1 MAKKGTFPA
10 NAMRRGEIYW
20 VDIPNAIGHELMKDR
35 PAIIVSCDALNDNS
49 PVVQVVYC
57 SASPK
62 KELPEHITIRSTEQI
77 STALC
82 ENVYTVDKSR
92 VGRYV
97 GRCTKREME
106 QVDLGLLSGLGLAQY
121 GLASPQDDEEE
132 PEPVRGDTED
142 GTASMALVIAQTERD
157 TYKRMY
163 ESLIAGAAPGTR
175 TSRAYAS
182 TETAHVARTS
192 RSRTP
197 PARHGRAR
205 HEAGRQGDAPAG
217 DIHRQRRGQA
227 ELEAACGG
235 PRGVH
240 PSEGVLPHRGI

>member
-92 VGRYV
+92 VGRFV
-97 GRCTKREME
+97 GRCTRREME
-106 QVDLGLLSGLGLAQY
+106 QY
-121 GLASPQDDEEE
+121 GLASPQEDEEE

-163 ESLIAGAAPGTR
+163 ESLLARMTMER
-175 TSRAYAS
+175 E
-182 TETAHVARTS
+182 ETA
-192 RSRTP
+192 
-197 PARHGRAR
+197 
-205 HEAGRQGDAPAG
+205 
-217 DIHRQRRGQA
+217 
-227 ELEAACGG
+227 
-235 PRGVH
+235 
-240 PSEGVLPHRGI
+240 

>member
-77 STALC
+77 STALR

-97 GRCTKREME
+97 GRCT
-106 QVDLGLLSGLGLAQY
+106 SGRWSRWTSASSLAWVWP
-121 GLASPQDDEEE
+121 S
-132 PEPVRGDTED
+132 
-142 GTASMALVIAQTERD
+142 TALQ
-157 TYKRMY
+157 
-163 ESLIAGAAPGTR
+163 APRRTR
-175 TSRAYAS
+175 R
-182 TETAHVARTS
+182 S
-192 RSRTP
+192 RSRYAGTP
-197 PARHGRAR
+197 RTAR
-205 HEAGRQGDAPAG
+205 
-217 DIHRQRRGQA
+217 
-227 ELEAACGG
+227 
-235 PRGVH
+235 
-240 PSEGVLPHRGI
+240 LPWPL

>member
-97 GRCTKREME
+97 GRCTRREME
-106 QVDLGLLSGLGLAQY
+106 QVDLS
-121 GLASPQDDEEE
+121 ASSPAWGW
-132 PEPVRGDTED
+132 PS
-142 GTASMALVIAQTERD
+142 TALQAR
-157 TYKRMY
+157 RR
-163 ESLIAGAAPGTR
+163 TR
-175 TSRAYAS
+175 R
-182 TETAHVARTS
+182 S
-192 RSRTP
+192 RSRYAGIPRTARP
-197 PARHGRAR
+197 PW
-205 HEAGRQGDAPAG
+205 PW
-217 DIHRQRRGQA
+217 
-227 ELEAACGG
+227 
-235 PRGVH
+235 
-240 PSEGVLPHRGI
+240 

>member
-106 QVDLGLLSGLGLAQY
+106 QVDLGLLSG
-121 GLASPQDDEEE
+121 
-132 PEPVRGDTED
+132 PVQPCKPPGGRG
-142 GTASMALVIAQTERD
+142 G
-157 TYKRMY
+157 
-163 ESLIAGAAPGTR
+163 AGAGTR
-175 TSRAYAS
+175 GHRG
-182 TETAHVARTS
+182 
-192 RSRTP
+192 
-197 PARHGRAR
+197 RHGLHGPGNRPDG
-205 HEAGRQGDAPAG
+205 AG
-217 DIHRQRRGQA
+217 HLQA
-227 ELEAACGG
+227 D
-235 PRGVH
+235 V
-240 PSEGVLPHRGI
+240 

>member
-106 QVDLGLLSGLGLAQY
+106 QVDLGLLLVLLGACKAVLGQ
-121 GLASPQDDEEE
+121 PQAGEEE
-132 PEPVRGDTED
+132 LEPVRGDIED

-163 ESLIAGAAPGTR
+163 ESLLARMTMER
-175 TSRAYAS
+175 E
-182 TETAHVARTS
+182 ETA
-192 RSRTP
+192 
-197 PARHGRAR
+197 
-205 HEAGRQGDAPAG
+205 
-217 DIHRQRRGQA
+217 
-227 ELEAACGG
+227 
-235 PRGVH
+235 
-240 PSEGVLPHRGI
+240 

>member
-92 VGRYV
+92 VGRFV
-97 GRCTKREME
+97 GRCTRREME
-106 QVDLGLLSGLGLAQY
+106 QVDLGLP
-121 GLASPQDDEEE
+121 SPQEDEEE

-142 GTASMALVIAQTERD
+142 GTASMTLVIAQTERD

-163 ESLIAGAAPGTR
+163 ESLLARMTMER
-175 TSRAYAS
+175 E
-182 TETAHVARTS
+182 ETA
-192 RSRTP
+192 
-197 PARHGRAR
+197 
-205 HEAGRQGDAPAG
+205 
-217 DIHRQRRGQA
+217 
-227 ELEAACGG
+227 
-235 PRGVH
+235 
-240 PSEGVLPHRGI
+240 

>member
-62 KELPEHITIRSTEQI
+62 KELPE
-77 STALC
+77 
-82 ENVYTVDKSR
+82 
-92 VGRYV
+92 
-97 GRCTKREME
+97 
-106 QVDLGLLSGLGLAQY
+106 
-121 GLASPQDDEEE
+121 
-132 PEPVRGDTED
+132 PVCGDTED

-163 ESLIAGAAPGTR
+163 ESPLARMTMER
-175 TSRAYAS
+175 E
-182 TETAHVARTS
+182 ETA
-192 RSRTP
+192 
-197 PARHGRAR
+197 
-205 HEAGRQGDAPAG
+205 
-217 DIHRQRRGQA
+217 
-227 ELEAACGG
+227 
-235 PRGVH
+235 
-240 PSEGVLPHRGI
+240 

>member
-92 VGRYV
+92 VGRFV
-97 GRCTKREME
+97 GRCTRREME
-106 QVDLGLLSGLGLAQY
+106 QVDLGLLSGLGCKPP
-121 GLASPQDDEEE
+121 GG
-132 PEPVRGDTED
+132 RG
-142 GTASMALVIAQTERD
+142 G
-157 TYKRMY
+157 
-163 ESLIAGAAPGTR
+163 AGACTR
-175 TSRAYAS
+175 GHRG
-182 TETAHVARTS
+182 
-192 RSRTP
+192 
-197 PARHGRAR
+197 RHGLHGPGNRPDG
-205 HEAGRQGDAPAG
+205 AG
-217 DIHRQRRGQA
+217 HLQA
-227 ELEAACGG
+227 D
-235 PRGVH
+235 V
-240 PSEGVLPHRGI
+240 

>member
-82 ENVYTVDKSR
+82 ENVYTVDKRSLR
-92 VGRYV
+92 R
-97 GRCTKREME
+97 
-106 QVDLGLLSGLGLAQY
+106 
-121 GLASPQDDEEE
+121 
-132 PEPVRGDTED
+132 PV
-142 GTASMALVIAQTERD
+142 
-157 TYKRMY
+157 
-163 ESLIAGAAPGTR
+163 
-175 TSRAYAS
+175 
-182 TETAHVARTS
+182 
-192 RSRTP
+192 
-197 PARHGRAR
+197 
-205 HEAGRQGDAPAG
+205 AGRVVY
-217 DIHRQRRGQA
+217 IHPKGYYHTVEF
-227 ELEAACGG
+227 ELNGG
-235 PRGVH
+235 HVRESFKGV
-240 PSEGVLPHRGI
+240 SD

>member
-62 KELPEHITIRSTEQI
+62 KELPEHITIRST
-77 STALC
+77 
-82 ENVYTVDKSR
+82 
-92 VGRYV
+92 
-97 GRCTKREME
+97 
-106 QVDLGLLSGLGLAQY
+106 
-121 GLASPQDDEEE
+121 
-132 PEPVRGDTED
+132 D

-163 ESLIAGAAPGTR
+163 ESLL
-175 TSRAYAS
+175 
-182 TETAHVARTS
+182 ARMTME
-192 RSRTP
+192 R
-197 PARHGRAR
+197 
-205 HEAGRQGDAPAG
+205 
-217 DIHRQRRGQA
+217 
-227 ELEAACGG
+227 
-235 PRGVH
+235 
-240 PSEGVLPHRGI
+240 

>member
-106 QVDLGLLSGLGLAQY
+106 QVDLGLLSG
-121 GLASPQDDEEE
+121 
-132 PEPVRGDTED
+132 PVRPCKPPG
-142 GTASMALVIAQTERD
+142 GRGG
-157 TYKRMY
+157 
-163 ESLIAGAAPGTR
+163 AGAGTR
-175 TSRAYAS
+175 GHRG
-182 TETAHVARTS
+182 
-192 RSRTP
+192 
-197 PARHGRAR
+197 RHGLHGPGNRPDG
-205 HEAGRQGDAPAG
+205 AG
-217 DIHRQRRGQA
+217 HLQA
-227 ELEAACGG
+227 D
-235 PRGVH
+235 V
-240 PSEGVLPHRGI
+240 

>member
-92 VGRYV
+92 VGR
-97 GRCTKREME
+97 CTKREME

-121 GLASPQDDEEE
+121 GLASPQEDEEE

-142 GTASMALVIAQTERD
+142 GTASMRD

-163 ESLIAGAAPGTR
+163 ESLL
-175 TSRAYAS
+175 
-182 TETAHVARTS
+182 ARMTM
-192 RSRTP
+192 
-197 PARHGRAR
+197 AWEDKA
-205 HEAGRQGDAPAG
+205 
-217 DIHRQRRGQA
+217 
-227 ELEAACGG
+227 
-235 PRGVH
+235 
-240 PSEGVLPHRGI
+240 

>member
-20 VDIPNAIGHELMKDR
+20 VEIPNAIGHELMKDR

-92 VGRYV
+92 IGRYV

-106 QVDLGLLSGLGLAQY
+106 QVDLGLLCGLGLAQF
-121 GLASPQDDEEE
+121 GLASRQKDEDEAQ
-132 PEPVRGDTED
+132 PVRREAED
-142 GTASMALVIAQTERD
+142 GAAPMALVIARTERD

-163 ESLIAGAAPGTR
+163 ESLLARMTMERAA
-175 TSRAYAS
+175 
-182 TETAHVARTS
+182 
-192 RSRTP
+192 
-197 PARHGRAR
+197 
-205 HEAGRQGDAPAG
+205 EA
-217 DIHRQRRGQA
+217 
-227 ELEAACGG
+227 
-235 PRGVH
+235 
-240 PSEGVLPHRGI
+240 

>member
-1 MAKKGTFPA
+1 MVKRSTFPA
-10 NAMRRGEIYW
+10 NAIMRGEIYW

-35 PAIIVSCDALNDNS
+35 PAIIVSCDELNGNS

-106 QVDLGLLSGLGLAQY
+106 QVDIALLSGLGLAQY
-121 GLASPQDDEEE
+121 GLARPAEAPE
-132 PEPVRGDTED
+132 PAEPVREVTE
-142 GTASMALVIAQTERD
+142 GGVAPMALIIAQTERD

-163 ESLIAGAAPGTR
+163 ESLLARMTMDREA
-175 TSRAYAS
+175 
-182 TETAHVARTS
+182 TA
-192 RSRTP
+192 
-197 PARHGRAR
+197 
-205 HEAGRQGDAPAG
+205 
-217 DIHRQRRGQA
+217 
-227 ELEAACGG
+227 
-235 PRGVH
+235 
-240 PSEGVLPHRGI
+240 

>member
-49 PVVQVVYC
+49 PV
-57 SASPK
+57 
-62 KELPEHITIRSTEQI
+62 
-77 STALC
+77 
-82 ENVYTVDKSR
+82 DKSR

-121 GLASPQDDEEE
+121 GLASPQEDEEE

-142 GTASMALVIAQTERD
+142 STASMALVIAQTERD

-163 ESLIAGAAPGTR
+163 ESLLARMTMER
-175 TSRAYAS
+175 E
-182 TETAHVARTS
+182 ETA
-192 RSRTP
+192 
-197 PARHGRAR
+197 
-205 HEAGRQGDAPAG
+205 
-217 DIHRQRRGQA
+217 
-227 ELEAACGG
+227 
-235 PRGVH
+235 
-240 PSEGVLPHRGI
+240 

>member
-92 VGRYV
+92 VGRFV
-97 GRCTKREME
+97 GRCTQREME
-106 QVDLGLLSGLGLAQY
+106 QVDLGLLSG
-121 GLASPQDDEEE
+121 
-132 PEPVRGDTED
+132 PVRPCKPPG
-142 GTASMALVIAQTERD
+142 GRGG
-157 TYKRMY
+157 
-163 ESLIAGAAPGTR
+163 AGAGTR
-175 TSRAYAS
+175 R
-182 TETAHVARTS
+182 HRG
-192 RSRTP
+192 
-197 PARHGRAR
+197 RHGLYGPGNRPDG
-205 HEAGRQGDAPAG
+205 AG
-217 DIHRQRRGQA
+217 HLQA
-227 ELEAACGG
+227 D
-235 PRGVH
+235 V
-240 PSEGVLPHRGI
+240 

>member
-97 GRCTKREME
+97 GRCTWYEDFQGVCFNGDSPRCADFTEP
-106 QVDLGLLSGLGLAQY
+106 DATCLAW
-121 GLASPQDDEEE
+121 
-132 PEPVRGDTED
+132 
-142 GTASMALVIAQTERD
+142 
-157 TYKRMY
+157 
-163 ESLIAGAAPGTR
+163 
-175 TSRAYAS
+175 
-182 TETAHVARTS
+182 
-192 RSRTP
+192 
-197 PARHGRAR
+197 
-205 HEAGRQGDAPAG
+205 
-217 DIHRQRRGQA
+217 
-227 ELEAACGG
+227 
-235 PRGVH
+235 
-240 PSEGVLPHRGI
+240 EGKA

>member
-1 MAKKGTFPA
+1 MVKRSTFPA
-10 NAMRRGEIYW
+10 NAIMRGEIYW

-35 PAIIVSCDALNDNS
+35 PAIIVSCDELNGNS

-106 QVDLGLLSGLGLAQY
+106 QVDIGLLSGLGLAQY
-121 GLASPQDDEEE
+121 GLARPAEAPE
-132 PEPVRGDTED
+132 PAEPVREVMED
-142 GTASMALVIAQTERD
+142 GVAPMALIIAQTERD

-163 ESLIAGAAPGTR
+163 ESLLARMTMDREA
-175 TSRAYAS
+175 
-182 TETAHVARTS
+182 TA
-192 RSRTP
+192 
-197 PARHGRAR
+197 
-205 HEAGRQGDAPAG
+205 
-217 DIHRQRRGQA
+217 
-227 ELEAACGG
+227 
-235 PRGVH
+235 
-240 PSEGVLPHRGI
+240 

>member
-49 PVVQVVYC
+49 PAVQVVYC

-92 VGRYV
+92 VGRFV
-97 GRCTKREME
+97 GRCTRREME
-106 QVDLGLLSGLGLAQY
+106 QVDLGLLSGGA
-121 GLASPQDDEEE
+121 G
-132 PEPVRGDTED
+132 PVQPCKPPGGRG
-142 GTASMALVIAQTERD
+142 G
-157 TYKRMY
+157 
-163 ESLIAGAAPGTR
+163 AGAGTR
-175 TSRAYAS
+175 GHRG
-182 TETAHVARTS
+182 
-192 RSRTP
+192 
-197 PARHGRAR
+197 RHGPHGPGNRPDG
-205 HEAGRQGDAPAG
+205 AG
-217 DIHRQRRGQA
+217 HLQA
-227 ELEAACGG
+227 D
-235 PRGVH
+235 V
-240 PSEGVLPHRGI
+240 

>member
-92 VGRYV
+92 VGRFV
-97 GRCTKREME
+97 GRCTRREME
-106 QVDLGLLSGLGLAQY
+106 QVDLGL
-121 GLASPQDDEEE
+121 ASPQEDEEE

-142 GTASMALVIAQTERD
+142 GTASMTLVIAQTERD

-163 ESLIAGAAPGTR
+163 ESLLARMTMER
-175 TSRAYAS
+175 E
-182 TETAHVARTS
+182 ETA
-192 RSRTP
+192 
-197 PARHGRAR
+197 
-205 HEAGRQGDAPAG
+205 
-217 DIHRQRRGQA
+217 
-227 ELEAACGG
+227 
-235 PRGVH
+235 
-240 PSEGVLPHRGI
+240 

>member
-1 MAKKGTFPA
+1 MAKKSTFPA
-10 NAMRRGEIYW
+10 SVIMRGEIYW

-92 VGRYV
+92 IGRYV

-106 QVDLGLLSGLGLAQY
+106 QVDLGLLFGLGLAQF
-121 GLASPQDDEEE
+121 GLASRQKDEDEAQ
-132 PEPVRGDTED
+132 PVRREAED
-142 GTASMALVIAQTERD
+142 GAAPMALVIARTERD

-163 ESLIAGAAPGTR
+163 ESLLTRMTMERAA
-175 TSRAYAS
+175 
-182 TETAHVARTS
+182 
-192 RSRTP
+192 
-197 PARHGRAR
+197 
-205 HEAGRQGDAPAG
+205 EA
-217 DIHRQRRGQA
+217 
-227 ELEAACGG
+227 
-235 PRGVH
+235 
-240 PSEGVLPHRGI
+240 

>member
-1 MAKKGTFPA
+1 MAKKSTFPA
-10 NAMRRGEIYW
+10 SVIMRGEIYW

-92 VGRYV
+92 IGRYV

-106 QVDLGLLSGLGLAQY
+106 QVDLGLLSGLGLAQF
-121 GLASPQDDEEE
+121 GLASRQKDEDEAQ
-132 PEPVRGDTED
+132 PVRREAED
-142 GTASMALVIAQTERD
+142 GAAPMALVIARTERD

-163 ESLIAGAAPGTR
+163 ESLLARMTMERAA
-175 TSRAYAS
+175 
-182 TETAHVARTS
+182 
-192 RSRTP
+192 
-197 PARHGRAR
+197 
-205 HEAGRQGDAPAG
+205 EA
-217 DIHRQRRGQA
+217 
-227 ELEAACGG
+227 
-235 PRGVH
+235 
-240 PSEGVLPHRGI
+240 